1 MKKGQIAENVKKID
15 EIDEIEIESKKK
27 KKQENTNMIVLAK
40 STRFCSRWMITNNW

>member
-15 EIDEIEIESKKK
+15 EIDEIEIENKK